1 MKREECWKKEFEQY
15 KIDLL
20 YLRKALECV
29 QKKKEEDPV
38 VRQLLSGGVMQSF
51 CMVLYRSGMVMNEYM
66 GRRGQGKSKSLK
78 NIFAKAFDKGLIV
91 HKRWLEIEHELTGCY
106 QVETLQE
113 ALKMERKIRKI
124 YLPLL
129 EKFEVN
135 MEMECQPTLFG

>member
-1 MKREECWKKEFEQY
+1 
-15 KIDLL
+15 
-20 YLRKALECV
+20 
-29 QKKKEEDPV
+29 
-38 VRQLLSGGVMQSF
+38 
-51 CMVLYRSGMVMNEYM
+51 MVLYRSGMVMNEYM